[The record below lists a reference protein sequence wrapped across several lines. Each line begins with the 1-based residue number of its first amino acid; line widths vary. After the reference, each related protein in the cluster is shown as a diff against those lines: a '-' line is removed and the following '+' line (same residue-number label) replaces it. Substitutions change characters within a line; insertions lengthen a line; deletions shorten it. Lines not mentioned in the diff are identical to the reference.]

1 MIDITL
7 MRIMYY
13 ETHNIK
19 ETKTLLTAF
28 AAHKLTKDFPNN
40 IGELDL
46 TLGTSLAD
54 KAPRVTRLSV
64 LSTR

>member
-1 MIDITL
+1 
-7 MRIMYY
+7 MRLI
-13 ETHNIK
+13 ISK

-46 TLGTSLAD
+46 TLGTSSS
-54 KAPRVTRLSV
+54 RESR
-64 LSTR
+64 